1 MSERAYVLAFDVDV
15 RKRHF
20 HLLDG
25 GRIVRFMVQ
34 LEVRAGATWKEV
46 LRYDCA
52 HDYVHKD
59 CYNIR
64 GKQRKMRLSLD
75 YEGALT
81 LADEDINQNWQ
92 TYRERFLRGEF
103 P

>member
-1 MSERAYVLAFDVDV
+1 MSEKEYLLFFDVDA
-15 RKRHF
+15 RKRHR
-20 HLLDG
+20 HLFDG
-25 GRIVRFMVQ
+25 GRIIKFMVQ
-34 LEVRAGATWKEV
+34 LEVQTGTIWREV

-52 HDYVHKD
+52 HEYVHKD

-64 GKQRKMRLSLD
+64 GKQRKMRLRLD
-75 YEGALT
+75 YEDALT
-81 LADEDINQNWQ
+81 LADEDINLNWQ